1 MEDAGETWE
10 QMKKALLCFCRSEK
24 KTFDRVL
31 DREDAQISV
40 RAYMWTLVV
49 YDT

>member
-24 KTFDRVL
+24 TFDRVL
-31 DREDAQISV
+31 DRARQ
-40 RAYMWTLVV
+40 AHKQN
-49 YDT
+49 